1 MSFVSSPSLSFFHLR
16 FPILFFSSSSS
27 SSFYSRHVV
36 LVPLGSFSSSRDHG
50 RLKRIHVVIVKRREA
65 FNLHSRAV
73 NPSGATILFSSSSFV
88 FPSPPFSRSRSAL
101 NENVVHDKSNPPINL
116 KQNSLWI
123 VFYNLLR
130 FLSQIS
136 LWHEVYI
143 IVFLS
148 WKSLVDDN
156 RDLYNFY

>member
-1 MSFVSSPSLSFFHLR
+1 MWTRSRDVKGKRMSFVSSPSLSFFHLR

-27 SSFYSRHVV
+27 SFYSRHVV
-36 LVPLGSFSSSRDHG
+36 LVPGSFSSSRDHG

-116 KQNSLWI
+116 KQNSL
-123 VFYNLLR
+123 
-130 FLSQIS
+130 
-136 LWHEVYI
+136 
-143 IVFLS
+143 
-148 WKSLVDDN
+148 
-156 RDLYNFY
+156 